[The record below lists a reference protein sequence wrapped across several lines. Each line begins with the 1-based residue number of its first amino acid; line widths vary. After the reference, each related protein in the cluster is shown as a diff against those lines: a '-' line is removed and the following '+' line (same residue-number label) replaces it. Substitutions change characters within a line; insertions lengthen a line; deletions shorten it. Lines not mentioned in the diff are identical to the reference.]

1 MLNELNDRIIEI
13 QDQQIKALEKC
24 RELDAIV
31 HEGEM
36 SRATKRIKDLEGDVL
51 HWSSEYEK
59 QKELYEGAVQHVAA
73 ERDEA
78 IALADELKKDVQH
91 WQAQFDREHAA
102 FEQAAEERDKAIRD
116 KAELRRR
123 LHAAHSELAATE
135 EHCDKLGAEGAQ
147 LFTDHAK
154 ALEFIN
160 SIAEMIACDCGLSD
174 ITNEFIAWRRGEW
187 APTESIE
194 DFVGQIVD
202 EDDGSFFAGEELSAE
217 EMLEDLSQYLEDNIE
232 AEPDDDPYRY
242 RVYVVEERGGE
253 RVFTGF
259 FADYDLARESVD
271 LMVARGCYE
280 AWVEDKA

>member
-102 FEQAAEERDKAIRD
+102 FEQAAEERDKAIKD

-154 ALEFIN
+154 ALEFID
-160 SIAEMIACDCGLSD
+160 SIAEMIACDCELSD
-174 ITNEFIAWRRGEW
+174 IADEFIAWRKGEW
-187 APTESIE
+187 TP
-194 DFVGQIVD
+194 
-202 EDDGSFFAGEELSAE
+202 
-217 EMLEDLSQYLEDNIE
+217 
-232 AEPDDDPYRY
+232 EPSDPYRY
-242 RVYVVEERGGE
+242 CVYVVEEQGGE

-271 LMVARGCYE
+271 LMIARGCYE